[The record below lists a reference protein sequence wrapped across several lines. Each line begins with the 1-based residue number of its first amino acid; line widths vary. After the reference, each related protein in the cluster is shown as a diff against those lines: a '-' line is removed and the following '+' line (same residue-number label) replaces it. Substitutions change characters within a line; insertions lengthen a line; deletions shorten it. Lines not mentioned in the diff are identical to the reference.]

1 MKRIT
6 VGSVHSSCVGW
17 RRRKAPTLISKSSR
31 ATAVQR
37 ARSLPLYITADGQLA
52 IPNIQLFI
60 LTNDSETW
68 LSDLRM
74 PMGIHRIDHITS
86 DVLAEV
92 IESTCMS
99 FINESLG
106 NDASGFVVL
115 DSRGEVS
122 RGFQITDV
130 ISAVRREGE
139 EVVVEK
145 TLFPTSE
152 STRLPALVK
161 AFIAK

>member
-1 MKRIT
+1 
-6 VGSVHSSCVGW
+6 
-17 RRRKAPTLISKSSR
+17 
-31 ATAVQR
+31 
-37 ARSLPLYITADGQLA
+37 
-52 IPNIQLFI
+52 
-60 LTNDSETW
+60 
-68 LSDLRM
+68 
-74 PMGIHRIDHITS
+74 MGIHRIDHITS

-99 FINESLG
+99 FIDESLG
-106 NDASGFVVL
+106 TDASGFVIL

-122 RGFQITDV
+122 RGFQITDTV
-130 ISAVRREGE
+130 SAVRREDE

-152 STRLPALVK
+152 STRLPALIK